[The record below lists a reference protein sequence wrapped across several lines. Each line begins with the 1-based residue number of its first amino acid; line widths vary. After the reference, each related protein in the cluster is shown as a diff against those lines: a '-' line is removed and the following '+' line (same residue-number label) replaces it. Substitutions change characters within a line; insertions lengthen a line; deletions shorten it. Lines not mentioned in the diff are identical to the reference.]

1 MIIIICILVLAI
13 YGKKIINFLK
23 EKDFEH
29 KCKILNIDSG
39 KLLKK
44 RRIEMILLFIVAY
57 FVPLDYQKYFLVVI
71 FVVYKQAYWKLN
83 QNLNQLKKDLNLQ
96 FSIWLRIMEVLLN
109 YHTVVLSIEASIED
123 SPKLMQHHL
132 QDLVEKLKD
141 DPLDRDVYLNF
152 MSDYESLNIE
162 RSMHHLYRYAV
173 MGSTDANVQLTNLI
187 EENAKELIEVRRNLF
202 DSRLNFY
209 SWFGLVPMLL
219 VSLSFLG
226 LMFMVLTNLMK
237 GGWSI

>member
-1 MIIIICILVLAI
+1 MILIICILVLAV
-13 YGKKIINFLK
+13 YGKQIINFLK
-23 EKDFEH
+23 EKDFDH
-29 KCKILNIDSG
+29 KCKVLNIDSV
-39 KLLKK
+39 KILRK
-44 RRIEMILLFIVAY
+44 RRIEMIVLCIVMY
-57 FVPLDYQKYFLVVI
+57 FVPKDYQKYFLALI
-71 FVVYKQAYWKLN
+71 FIVYKQAYWKLN
-83 QNLNQLKKDLNLQ
+83 QKLSQLKKDLNLQ
-96 FSIWLRIMEVLLN
+96 FSIWLRIMEVLLS
-109 YHTVVLSIEASIED
+109 YHTVVLSIEASIKD
-123 SPKLMQHHL
+123 SPELMQHHL
-132 QDLVEKLKD
+132 KDLVEKLKD

-173 MGSTDANVQLTNLI
+173 MGSADANVQLTNLI
-187 EENAKELIEVRRNLF
+187 EDNAKELINVRKNLL

-226 LMFMVLTNLMK
+226 LMFMVLNNLMK